1 MLSSPLHQRMRQRI
15 EALRVWLLSVLRRPL
30 LLAVVLVCAAL
41 LSAPAAGA
49 AAEVLQVRGAT
60 LLQVGDHNRS
70 YPVALACVQVPAEQ
84 QEAAT
89 AWLRQALPRRARVNL
104 RPIGQRDGTLL
115 AQVSR
120 IGAPDTLGA
129 GLVAAGLAEARPC
142 G

>member
-1 MLSSPLHQRMRQRI
+1 MRLT
-15 EALRVWLLSVLRRPL
+15 ALLAGWL
-30 LLAVVLVCAAL
+30 LLALTLVLGP
-41 LSAPAAGA
+41 SPAP
-49 AAEVLQVRGAT
+49 AAEVLQVRGPT

-104 RPIGQRDGTLL
+104 RPIGQKDGTLL

-120 IGAPDTLGA
+120 IGTSQTLGD
-129 GLVAAGLAEARPC
+129 GLVAAGLADARPC